1 MISIIMG
8 IYNCAPTLI
17 EALDSIVNQTYTDW
31 ELIMCDDGSSDK
43 TYEIA
48 EDYIKKHPQYEIKL
62 IRHSKNK
69 GLNETLNDCL
79 KEAKG
84 EYIGRMDADDVS
96 LPMRFE
102 KEIAEFEK
110 EPNLA
115 VVSCPMIYFDE
126 NGDWGSGKCS
136 NVYPKKENLVFGTV
150 HAHAPCLI
158 KTEVMQ
164 AVNGY
169 SVEKKLLRVE
179 DWHLWIKIYASG
191 YYGKNLQEPLYK
203 MRDDQLATKR
213 RKFKFR
219 LNEAY
224 VSKLAVK
231 TFKLPKRMYLYSMR
245 FIIVGLL
252 PAQLYNFLH
261 RKRLD
266 ANRCKR
272 RK

>member
-8 IYNCAPTLI
+8 IYNCSSTLV

-31 ELIMCDDGSSDK
+31 ELIMCDDGSSDR

-48 EDYIKKHPQYEIKL
+48 REYIENHPAYRMKLLKHEL
-62 IRHSKNK
+62 NM
-69 GLNETLNDCL
+69 GLNQTLNDCL
-79 KEAKG
+79 KEATG
-84 EYIGRMDADDVS
+84 EYIGRMDADDIS
-96 LPMRFE
+96 LPIRFE

-110 EPNLA
+110 DPNLS

-126 NGDWGSGKCS
+126 NGDWGVGKCS
-136 NVYPKKENLVFGTV
+136 NTYPKKSNLVFGTI
-150 HAHAPCLI
+150 HAHAPCLV
-158 KTEVMQ
+158 KAEALR

-169 SVEKKLLRVE
+169 SVGKRLLRVE

-191 YYGKNLQEPLYK
+191 RYGKNLSQPLYK
-203 MRDDQLATKR
+203 MRDDQLASKR

-224 VSKLAVK
+224 VSRLAVK
-231 TFKLPKRMYLYSMR
+231 EFGLSKWKYLYSLR

-252 PAQLYNFLH
+252 PMPLYKYLH
-261 RKRLD
+261 RKKL
-266 ANRCKR
+266 NQN
-272 RK
+272 

>member
-8 IYNCAPTLI
+8 IYNCSSTLV

-31 ELIMCDDGSSDK
+31 ELIMCDDGSNDR

-48 EDYIKKHPQYEIKL
+48 REYIENHPTYRMKLLKHEL
-62 IRHSKNK
+62 NM
-69 GLNETLNDCL
+69 GLNQTLNDCL
-79 KEAKG
+79 KEATG
-84 EYIGRMDADDVS
+84 EYIGRMDADDIS
-96 LPMRFE
+96 LPTRFE

-110 EPNLA
+110 DPNLS

-126 NGDWGSGKCS
+126 NGDWGVGKCS
-136 NVYPKKENLVFGTV
+136 NTYPEKNNLVFGTI
-150 HAHAPCLI
+150 HAHAPCLV
-158 KTEVMQ
+158 KAEALR

-169 SVEKKLLRVE
+169 SVGKRLLRVE

-191 YYGKNLQEPLYK
+191 RYGKNLSQPLYK
-203 MRDDQLATKR
+203 MRDDQLASKR

-224 VSKLAVK
+224 VSRLAVK
-231 TFKLPKRMYLYSMR
+231 EFGLSKWKYLYSLR

-252 PAQLYNFLH
+252 PMPLYKYLH
-261 RKRLD
+261 RKKL
-266 ANRCKR
+266 NQN
-272 RK
+272 